1 MERSEDLA
9 QSIRMEI
16 VELPGTMFGDI
27 LKLDNT
33 PATLNMTVLTDLE
46 AFDSS
51 SEVSRIAYKN

>member
-1 MERSEDLA
+1 VERSEDLA
-9 QSIRMEI
+9 RSIRMEI

-33 PATLNMTVLTDLE
+33 PATFNMTVLTDLE

-51 SEVSRIAYKN
+51 SEAAKSSFKN

>member
-1 MERSEDLA
+1 
-9 QSIRMEI
+9 MEI

-51 SEVSRIAYKN
+51 SEVSRSACKN